1 MSSFDDLRPRL
12 ISAIVMIVVGVGA
25 IWLGGWVFLTLLSVV
40 SGVMIWE
47 LARMLAPRLP
57 MQKTVILG
65 LIGGAAVLRVGYN
78 SELVSLAALGLAP
91 VLGLVMIAKG
101 RGIFLAYGLAL
112 LFAVAEMFWLRAVG
126 GLGWAIWLVAVVI
139 ASDVGGYFFGRVL
152 GGPKILPKISP
163 KKTWSGT
170 MGGWI
175 LAALV
180 GFFFVVFAGAEGFL
194 VVFSILAAIAAQIG
208 DVVESAIKRATGAKD
223 SSKLIP
229 GHGGFLDRFDALI
242 GASLF
247 VFVITN
253 LAGLPNLG
261 MF

>member
-1 MSSFDDLRPRL
+1 MSSFDDLRTRL
-12 ISAIVMIVVGVGA
+12 ISAMVMVAVGIGA
-25 IWLGGWVFLTLLSVV
+25 IWLGGWVFLLLLSIAG
-40 SGVMIWE
+40 GVMIWE
-47 LARMLAPRLP
+47 LARMLAPGLSV
-57 MQKTVILG
+57 QKTIILG

-101 RGIFLAYGLAL
+101 RGVFLAYGLAL
-112 LFAVAEMFWLRAVG
+112 LFAVAEMFWLRTGA
-126 GLGWAIWLVAVVI
+126 GLGWVIWLVAVVI
-139 ASDVGGYFFGRVL
+139 ASDVGGYFFGRIL
-152 GGPKILPKISP
+152 GGPKILPRISP

-180 GFFFVVFAGAEGFL
+180 GLYFVIFQGGEGFL
-194 VVFSILAAIAAQIG
+194 VVFSILTAMAAQIG
-208 DVVESAIKRATGAKD
+208 DVVESAIKRATGIKD
-223 SSKLIP
+223 ASNLIP

-242 GASLF
+242 GAALF

-253 LAGLPNLG
+253 FAGLPKLG
-261 MF
+261 GF